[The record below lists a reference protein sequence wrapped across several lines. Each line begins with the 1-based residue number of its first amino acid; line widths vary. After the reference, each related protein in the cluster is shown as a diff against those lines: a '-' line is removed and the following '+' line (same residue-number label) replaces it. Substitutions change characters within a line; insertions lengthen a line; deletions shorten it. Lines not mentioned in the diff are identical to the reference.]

1 MYSVYDLH
9 SHSTASDGTLTPAEL
24 VRKAGQAGIEVLALT
39 DHDTLDG
46 IEEATTA
53 AVSAGI
59 ALVPGVEISV
69 TWNRHLVHIVGLG
82 VETGCVALRNGL
94 RYLQKVRQDRAE
106 EIGRR
111 LEKQG
116 IEGAYAGARALSN
129 GRLIGRSHF
138 ARFLLEEGY
147 VKDRRKV
154 FQRYLGQGKPGYV
167 AGEWAELGEAV
178 SWIHAAGGQAII
190 AHPAAYPLSNTKLNR
205 LVEAFTEVG
214 GDGLEVI
221 SGSHNHEEISNMAR
235 LARKFGLLASAGSD
249 YHGRETPWIDL
260 GRLAILPE
268 GLKPVWH
275 DWLERGIALSA

>member
-1 MYSVYDLH
+1 MYSRYDLH

-24 VRKAGQAGIEVLALT
+24 VQMAGRAGLEVLALT

-46 IEEATTA
+46 IEEAAAA
-53 AVSAGI
+53 AVAAGI

-82 VETGCVALRNGL
+82 VETGCETLRNGL
-94 RYLQKVRQDRAE
+94 RYLQKVRQERAE

-129 GRLIGRSHF
+129 GRLIGRGHF
-138 ARFLLEEGY
+138 ARFLLDEGY
-147 VKDRRKV
+147 AADRRKV

-167 AGEWAELGEAV
+167 AGEWAELEEAV

-190 AHPAAYPLSNTKLNR
+190 AHPASYPLTNTKLNR
-205 LVEAFTEVG
+205 LVGEFIEAG

-221 SGSHNHEEISNMAR
+221 SGTHNREEISNMAR
-235 LARKFGLLASAGSD
+235 LAQRFDLLASVGSD

-260 GRLAILPE
+260 GRLATLPE
-268 GLKPVWH
+268 GLKPVWY
-275 DWLERGIALSA
+275 DWRERGIALSA